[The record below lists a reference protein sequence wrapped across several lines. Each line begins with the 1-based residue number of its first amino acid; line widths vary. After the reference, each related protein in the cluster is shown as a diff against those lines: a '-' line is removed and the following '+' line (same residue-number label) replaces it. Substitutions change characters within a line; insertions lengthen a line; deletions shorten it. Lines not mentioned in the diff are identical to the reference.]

1 MVVAEAL
8 AGIALVKSAVDGIKS
23 AISTTNDIGQIAG
36 YVDKLLQGRDEA
48 NKAKREASS
57 DSFSVKSIAEETI
70 NAKLAEEHLDEMRS
84 LIDMRFGH
92 GTWAG
97 IINERAR
104 RIREA
109 KEAEEQAK
117 KEKMKKKLE
126 FEQMV
131 ETSVTAFLALGFMVI
146 ALLSVIYFATR
157 G

>member
-23 AISTTNDIGQIAG
+23 AISTTNDVRLIAG
-36 YVDKLLQGRDEA
+36 HVDKLLQGRDEA
-48 NKAKREASS
+48 NKAKRDASN
-57 DSFSVKSIAEETI
+57 DPFSVKSIAEETI

-117 KEKMKKKLE
+117 KEMMKKKLQ
-126 FEQMV
+126 FEETV
-131 ETSVTAFLALGFMVI
+131 ETAVMAFIAIGFMVM
-146 ALLSVIYFATR
+146 ALLTVIYFATR

>member
-8 AGIALVKSAVDGIKS
+8 AGIALVKSAGDGIKA

-131 ETSVTAFLALGFMVI
+131 ETSVTAFLALGFMAV

>member
-48 NKAKREASS
+48 NKAKRDASN
-57 DSFSVKSIAEETI
+57 DPFSVKSIAEETI

-109 KEAEEQAK
+109 KE
-117 KEKMKKKLE
+117 KMKKKLE

>member
-1 MVVAEAL
+1 
-8 AGIALVKSAVDGIKS
+8 
-23 AISTTNDIGQIAG
+23 
-36 YVDKLLQGRDEA
+36 
-48 NKAKREASS
+48 
-57 DSFSVKSIAEETI
+57 
-70 NAKLAEEHLDEMRS
+70 MRS